1 MLAPDII
8 IESTPEPRV
17 LVAETPTP
25 RSTMST
31 DTSPFVPGTTWT
43 NETIAGRDDCT
54 PSLSSAILPT
64 AVLNFDAVPPREV
77 MDRGHM
83 ALTPLILTQ
92 PSEQQETATVG
103 GQNGLGLE
111 EAEAM
116 DMER

>member
-1 MLAPDII
+1 
-8 IESTPEPRV
+8 
-17 LVAETPTP
+17 
-25 RSTMST
+25 MSI
-31 DTSPFVPGTTWT
+31 DASPYVPGTPWT
-43 NETIAGRDDCT
+43 HETTTGRDNCT
-54 PSLSSAILPT
+54 PGPPPALLPT
-64 AVLNFDAVPPREV
+64 AVLNFDAVPPCEV

-92 PSEQQETATVG
+92 PSRHQETATVG

>member
-1 MLAPDII
+1 MEAG
-8 IESTPEPRV
+8 
-17 LVAETPTP
+17 PT
-25 RSTMST
+25 
-31 DTSPFVPGTTWT
+31 
-43 NETIAGRDDCT
+43 
-54 PSLSSAILPT
+54 L
-64 AVLNFDAVPPREV
+64 LNFRAVEV

>member
-1 MLAPDII
+1 M
-8 IESTPEPRV
+8 TPHRAAVDALRSRCRLTTGGCLPSFRLRCRRALTSQSAV
-17 LVAETPTP
+17 LRFSRAA
-25 RSTMST
+25 SL
-31 DTSPFVPGTTWT
+31 
-43 NETIAGRDDCT
+43 
-54 PSLSSAILPT
+54 PSAFLPT
-64 AVLNFDAVPPREV
+64 AVLNFDAVPPCEV

-92 PSEQQETATVG
+92 PSRHQETATVG

>member
-1 MLAPDII
+1 M
-8 IESTPEPRV
+8 
-17 LVAETPTP
+17 ETP
-25 RSTMST
+25 
-31 DTSPFVPGTTWT
+31 G
-43 NETIAGRDDCT
+43 
-54 PSLSSAILPT
+54 L
-64 AVLNFDAVPPREV
+64 PPREV

>member
-1 MLAPDII
+1 MCVLWQIQVLRPD
-8 IESTPEPRV
+8 P
-17 LVAETPTP
+17 
-25 RSTMST
+25 
-31 DTSPFVPGTTWT
+31 
-43 NETIAGRDDCT
+43 
-54 PSLSSAILPT
+54 
-64 AVLNFDAVPPREV
+64 VPPREV